1 MTVYLAL
8 LHYEKEEALMKGQV
22 HYEKR
27 GASALLSIDNPPV
40 NPLSSGVRQGLF
52 DGVARALADTEVKA
66 IVLTGLNRA
75 FIAGADISEFG
86 AAATQ
91 GASLNEVLDQ
101 MESSPKPI
109 IAAINGT
116 AFGGG
121 LEVALC
127 CDYRIASSTAPVGL
141 PEVKLGLLPGAGG
154 TQRLPRL
161 VGAAAAIQAIV
172 SGDPIPAAKALDM
185 GIVDKVVETDIVE
198 SGLEFA
204 DEIISKGSP
213 TRKIRDLVD
222 KIQAD
227 KGNTELFELAAAGL
241 DKTHRGQFA
250 PQQILKCIEA
260 AVNAADFA
268 AGMAVEGQC
277 FAECL
282 NHPQREALIHIFFAE
297 RAANK
302 IPGLSKEVPLIDVQK
317 ASIIGAGTMGGGIAM
332 CFANAGIAVLIH
344 DNDPD
349 GLERGLKVIAGNYA
363 RTVAKGR
370 LSQQEMDRRMAL
382 IQPAASM
389 DELGDADVVIEAV
402 YENLDLK
409 KEIFSKLDSIMKPG
423 ALLATNTS
431 GLDVDAIAASTSRP
445 EFVCGMHFFSP
456 ANVMKL
462 LEVVKGEKSSPAA
475 LGTAMA
481 LGKRLGKVSVMAG
494 NCPGFIGNR
503 MIGGYSYQANLMIL
517 EGATP
522 AQIDKVIYDFGL
534 AMGPFAMADMVGLDL
549 GWRARKMRGGSNEV
563 TSRIPDELCELG
575 RYGQKNGLGY
585 YRYEDGSRL
594 PIADSIA
601 DEVIAKVSEDLG
613 YQRKSFS
620 DEEILK
626 RCIYPL
632 VNIGA
637 KLLEEGHALRAG
649 DIDTVYVNGYGF
661 PTHVGG
667 PMWFADAQGL
677 GEVLADIQRFFDE
690 TGADVWKPSALLE
703 RLATEGKTFAS
714 LDG

>member
-1 MTVYLAL
+1 
-8 LHYEKEEALMKGQV
+8 MKGQV

-27 GASALLSIDNPPV
+27 GQSALLSIDNPPV

-52 DGVARALADTEVKA
+52 DGVSQALEDDEVKA
-66 IVLTGLNRA
+66 IVVTGLNRA

-91 GASLNEVLDQ
+91 GASLNDVLKQ

-127 CDYRIASSTAPVGL
+127 CDYRIASNTAPVGL

-185 GIVDKVVETDIVE
+185 GIVDRVVETDIVT
-198 SGLEFA
+198 SGLAFA
-204 DEIISKGSP
+204 DEIIAQGCP
-213 TRKIRDLVD
+213 TRKIRDLDD
-222 KIQAD
+222 KILSDRGDTAVFD
-227 KGNTELFELAAAGL
+227 SAAASL
-241 DKTHRGQFA
+241 DRTHRGQFA
-250 PQQILKCIEA
+250 PLQILECIRA
-260 AVNAADFA
+260 AVNAADFD
-268 AGMAVEGQC
+268 AGMAVE
-277 FAECL
+277 AECFSECL
-282 NHPQREALIHIFFAE
+282 KHPQREALIHIFFAE

-302 IPGLSKEVPLIDVQK
+302 IPGLSKEVPLIDVHK

-332 CFANAGIAVLIH
+332 CFANAGIAVLLH
-344 DNDPD
+344 DNDSE
-349 GLERGLKVIAGNYA
+349 GLKRGLKVIAGNYA
-363 RTVAKGR
+363 RTVSKGR
-370 LSQQEMDRRMAL
+370 LSQQEMDKRMAL
-382 IQPAASM
+382 IQPAERL

-409 KEIFSKLDSIMKPG
+409 KEIFARLDTIMKPG

-503 MIGGYSYQANLMIL
+503 MIGGYSHQANLMIL
-517 EGATP
+517 EGAAP
-522 AQIDKVIYDFGL
+522 AQIDKVIYEFGL

-585 YRYEDGSRL
+585 YRYEQGSRV
-594 PIADSIA
+594 PIADSTA
-601 DEVIAKVSEDLG
+601 DEVIARVSEELG

-632 VNIGA
+632 INIGA

-667 PMWFADAQGL
+667 PMWFADSQGL
-677 GEVLADIQRFFDE
+677 DKVLADIRRFFDE
-690 TGADVWKPSALLE
+690 TGADIWKPAALLSQ
-703 RLATEGKTFAS
+703 LVAEGKTFAS